1 MRIKVGKIEKIGIII
16 SLIGLVLFFQP
27 FSPQIYTY
35 GFYLVALGAVIFSLS
50 GYLPRRT
57 DRGETYLRD
66 LLKWVTI
73 ITSVLLFVISISII
87 LTPYLAV
94 W

>member
-1 MRIKVGKIEKIGIII
+1 MKIRAGKIEKIGIII
-16 SLIGLVLFFQP
+16 SLIGLILFFQP
-27 FSPQIYTY
+27 LSPQIFTY
-35 GFYLVALGAVIFSLS
+35 GFCLLALGAVIFTLS

-66 LLKWVTI
+66 LLKWIAIVTC
-73 ITSVLLFVISISII
+73 VLLFVISMSII

>member
-1 MRIKVGKIEKIGIII
+1 MRIKVGKIEKIGIVM

-27 FSPQIYTY
+27 FFQQIFTY

-66 LLKWVTI
+66 LLKWIAI
-73 ITSVLLFVISISII
+73 IACVILFVISISII